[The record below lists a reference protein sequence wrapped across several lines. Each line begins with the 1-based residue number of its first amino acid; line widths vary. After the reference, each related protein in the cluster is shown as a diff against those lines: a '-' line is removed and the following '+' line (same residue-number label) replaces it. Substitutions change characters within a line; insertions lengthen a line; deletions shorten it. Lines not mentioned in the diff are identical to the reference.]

1 MKRHLI
7 LTALTIAA
15 LCGTAAADRWHGGG
29 HSGGWGHGNAGWSR
43 GGGGWS
49 NGGGGWHGGFS
60 AGVTVRTPRV
70 VYQQPRVVYQQPRVR
85 FVRRPIYVRA
95 PQIRVHYY
103 DYYQQ
108 PTVLVENYPAR
119 DGYYW
124 VAGQWTWSGYE
135 WMWTAGHYEP
145 VQQQY
150 YDQGYYDQNYD
161 NQGYYDQGY
170 E

>member
-29 HSGGWGHGNAGWSR
+29 HGGGWARGNAGWS
-43 GGGGWS
+43 
-49 NGGGGWHGGFS
+49 NGGRGGWHGSWS

-70 VYQQPRVVYQQPRVR
+70 FVQPRVVYQQPRVR
-85 FVRRPIYVRA
+85 VVRRPIYVRA

-124 VAGQWTWSGYE
+124 VAGQWTWNGYE
-135 WMWTAGHYEP
+135 WMWQAGHYEP
-145 VQQQY
+145 V
-150 YDQGYYDQNYD
+150 
-161 NQGYYDQGY
+161 
-170 E
+170 